1 MSLIFTNHNILRELL
16 LRVAALL
23 LFLLFKHLE
32 CAQAIFDEGLKKKK
46 KKKKSLSLLLKF
58 QSEECL
64 TDRAQDALPTEITT
78 KAPGALISISA
89 GLGKQHLIRLQIK

>member
-32 CAQAIFDEGLKKKK
+32 CAQAIFDEGLKKK

>member
-32 CAQAIFDEGLKKKK
+32 CAQEIFDEGLKKKE
-46 KKKKSLSLLLKF
+46 KKKSLSSLLKF

-64 TDRAQDALPTEITT
+64 TDRVQDALPTEITT

>member
-32 CAQAIFDEGLKKKK
+32 CAQEIFDEGLKKKE
-46 KKKKSLSLLLKF
+46 KKKSLSLLLKF

>member
-32 CAQAIFDEGLKKKK
+32 CAQEIFDEGLKKKK
-46 KKKKSLSLLLKF
+46 KSLSSLLKF

>member
-1 MSLIFTNHNILRELL
+1 M
-16 LRVAALL
+16 RVAALL

-46 KKKKSLSLLLKF
+46 EKKFLSLLLKF
-58 QSEECL
+58 QREECL
-64 TDRAQDALPTEITT
+64 TDRAQDALPIEITT